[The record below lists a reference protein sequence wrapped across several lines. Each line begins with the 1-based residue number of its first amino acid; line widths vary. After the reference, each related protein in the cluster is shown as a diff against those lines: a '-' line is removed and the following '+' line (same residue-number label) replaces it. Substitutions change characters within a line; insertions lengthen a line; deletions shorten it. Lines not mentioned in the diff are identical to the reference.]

1 MTFDYASLSTNV
13 SLCPTI
19 DMIYDNNY
27 INTTLTRNE
36 MKNALTNCANNIH
49 LDFKGDIFVYN
60 NPVTMGSLF
69 APVLVGIFMV
79 KL

>member
-1 MTFDYASLSTNV
+1 
-13 SLCPTI
+13 
-19 DMIYDNNY
+19 MICDNNY